1 MKRML
6 SLPKSSALFCLF
18 TGLQLLLPTSSV
30 FAQYDTWAAPRLL
43 AEYRQMLV
51 NMDSTIKA
59 LDRNIALA
67 EELAEEKTALNE
79 LYAEIAELRSIQ
91 DESGA
96 IHNAEVL
103 RFNSQCLDSPVTTQE
118 ASQTCNTWSDTLN
131 SKNAELTSSQDTLI
145 TIVEEYNSKVASYNN
160 RETARA
166 EEALELDQNYDKYE
180 QNASLIEARL
190 SRMDETSD
198 IYSRCARYSEAE
210 TRQSCMQDIWNREGN
225 STRPYT
231 RTQPL

>member
-6 SLPKSSALFCLF
+6 SLPTSSALICLF
-18 TGLQLLLPTSSV
+18 TGLQLLLLAAPV
-30 FAQYDTWAAPRLL
+30 FAQYDSWAAPRLL

-67 EELAEEKTALNE
+67 EELTEEKSALE
-79 LYAEIAELRSIQ
+79 RLSAEITELRTIQ

-96 IHNAEVL
+96 MHNAEVL

-118 ASQTCNTWSDTLN
+118 ASQACNTWSDTLN
-131 SKNAELTSSQDTLI
+131 SKNAELTSSQETLI
-145 TIVEEYNSKVASYNN
+145 TMVDEYNSRVASYNS

-166 EEALELDQNYDKYE
+166 EEALELDQNYDEYE
-180 QNASLIEARL
+180 QNANLIEARL

-210 TRQSCMQDIWNREGN
+210 TRQTCMQDIWNREGN

-231 RTQPL
+231 RTQAL